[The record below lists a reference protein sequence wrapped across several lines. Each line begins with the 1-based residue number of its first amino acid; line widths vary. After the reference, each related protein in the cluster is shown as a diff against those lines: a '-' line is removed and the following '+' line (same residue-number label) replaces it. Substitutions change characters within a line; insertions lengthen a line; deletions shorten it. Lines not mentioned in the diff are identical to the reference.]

1 MTGVQTCALPIL
13 EGKTKPVVNTKPPV
27 NKPKDTKEKEKV
39 DPKAKPGI
47 TKDVKSK
54 KDLKHDSKKDTKAIK
69 SDKTPQ
75 NEIANNLSSKLN
87 EVEVSSAETKEE
99 TVIETK
105 GETEKKVIE
114 CIVDKKEIVQS
125 EAEVKIEGLE
135 NKQEDHIEVANCKD
149 AVKEEAPLIIPHD
162 NNQETTQVVTNV
174 SITDTADFHV
184 AKKNEVYV
192 EEIDKKE
199 VANHDNNNGHEI
211 EKKVIEEI
219 IESKVDE
226 EVQPAKENTQD
237 NIVKKV
243 EEKVEEKKDEIEI
256 DIKDQL
262 NMNEKTESAEIQ
274 QVETTNSSQEDKQS
288 EIKSE
293 EKDQPAE
300 NHNQENSE
308 IPAN

>member
-1 MTGVQTCALPIL
+1 M
-13 EGKTKPVVNTKPPV
+13 KH
-27 NKPKDTKEKEKV
+27 
-39 DPKAKPGI
+39 DPKKDAKA
-47 TKDVKSK
+47 V
-54 KDLKHDSKKDTKAIK
+54 K

-87 EVEVSSAETKEE
+87 EVEVSSVETKEE
-99 TVIETK
+99 ISTETK

-114 CIVDKKEIVQS
+114 CIVDKKEIVQP
-125 EAEVKIEGLE
+125 ETEIKIEVLE
-135 NKQEDHIEVANCKD
+135 NKQENHIEVANCKD
-149 AVKEEAPLIIPHD
+149 AIKEEVPQTIPQD
-162 NNQETTQVVTNV
+162 NIQETTQVVTNV
-174 SITDTADFHV
+174 PITDTADFHV

-199 VANHDNNNGHEI
+199 VANQDNNNGHEI

-219 IESKVDE
+219 IESKLDE
-226 EVQPAKENTQD
+226 EVLPDKENTHD
-237 NIVKKV
+237 KFAEKL
-243 EEKVEEKKDEIEI
+243 EEKAEEKEDKNEI
-256 DIKDQL
+256 DSKDQL

-288 EIKSE
+288 EVKSE
-293 EKDQPAE
+293 EKDQPAD